1 MAQANRITRFGA
13 DIDLVS
19 RRLLLVAGSAAATN
33 CLLELKKDAVTAR
46 TPARLLPRG
55 RLGPAEPAAFAVALG
70 AAGLAVLY
78 TLANPLTMWLM
89 LATFVGGVP

>member
-55 RLGPAEPAAFAVALG
+55 RLGPADLRRLRSPWELP
-70 AAGLAVLY
+70 GLRCS
-78 TLANPLTMWLM
+78 TRWPI
-89 LATFVGGVP
+89 P